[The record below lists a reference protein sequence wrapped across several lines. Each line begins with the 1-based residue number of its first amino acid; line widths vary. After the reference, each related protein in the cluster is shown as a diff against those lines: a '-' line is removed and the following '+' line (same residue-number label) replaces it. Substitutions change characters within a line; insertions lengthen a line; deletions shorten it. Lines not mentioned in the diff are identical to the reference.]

1 MTTLVQGR
9 VTHFIEQVGHFG
21 LFCVMVLQALFR
33 PPFFV
38 HETIRSMYTIGFQCL
53 LPVLAIVVPT
63 GMVTTLQGL
72 QVFELFGAQRLL
84 SSLLAE
90 AIFRELSPTL
100 VSIMVASQAGSAVS
114 GEIGTMRV
122 KEEIDALE
130 VMAVDP
136 FQYVIIPRVIALAL
150 MVPIINAIASFGGIL
165 GGYAVAI
172 GLKGLNSGVFIANLF
187 SFTKMAHIWGG
198 MFKACVFGLIVA
210 LISCYKGYHVT
221 GGALGV
227 GRAANTTV
235 VHSIL
240 LIVAVNYFLT
250 SALVTLLG

>member
-1 MTTLVQGR
+1 MQAIYRLLGSIGQ
-9 VTHFIEQVGHFG
+9 FG
-21 LFCVMVLQALFR
+21 FFVWQIILALFR
-33 PPFFV
+33 KPFFWR
-38 HETIRSMYTIGFQCL
+38 ETLRSMHTTGFQCI

-72 QVFELFGAQRLL
+72 QVFEVFGAQRLL

-122 KEEIDALE
+122 TEEIDALE

-136 FQYVIIPRVIALAL
+136 FQYIIIPRLIALVV

-172 GLKGLNSGVFIANLF
+172 GLKGLNSGVFLSNLF
-187 SFTKMAHIWGG
+187 SFTKMSHIWGG
-198 MFKACVFGLIVA
+198 MFKACIFGLIVG
-210 LISCYKGYHVT
+210 LISCYRGYYVS

-227 GRAANTTV
+227 GKAANTTV

-240 LIVAVNYFLT
+240 LIVCVNYFLT

>member
-1 MTTLVQGR
+1 MQAIYRLLGSTGQ
-9 VTHFIEQVGHFG
+9 FG
-21 LFCVMVLQALFR
+21 FFVWQIIQALFR
-33 PPFFV
+33 KPFFWR
-38 HETIRSMYTIGFQCL
+38 ETLRSMHSTGFQCI

-72 QVFELFGAQRLL
+72 QVFEVFGAQRLL
-84 SSLLAE
+84 SSLLSE

-122 KEEIDALE
+122 TEEIDAME

-136 FQYVIIPRVIALAL
+136 FQYIIIPRLIALVV

-172 GLKGLNSGVFIANLF
+172 GLKGLNSGVFLSNLF
-187 SFTKMAHIWGG
+187 SFTKMSHIWGG
-198 MFKACVFGLIVA
+198 MFKACIFGLIVG
-210 LISCYKGYHVT
+210 LISCYKGYHVS

-227 GRAANTTV
+227 GKAANTTV

-240 LIVAVNYFLT
+240 LIVCVNYFLT
-250 SALVTLLG
+250 SALVALLG

>member
-1 MTTLVQGR
+1 MQPAVHMLQTLGNAG
-9 VTHFIEQVGHFG
+9 I
-21 LFCVMVLQALFR
+21 FCLDIWKSMWR
-33 PPFFV
+33 PPFFWQ
-38 HETIRSMYTIGFQCL
+38 ETLRSMNTIGFQCL

-72 QVFELFGAQRLL
+72 EVFNLFGAQRLL

-90 AIFRELSPTL
+90 AVFRELSPTL
-100 VSIMVASQAGSAVS
+100 VSIMVAAQAGSSVS

-122 KEEIDALE
+122 TEEIDALE
-130 VMAVDP
+130 VMAINP
-136 FQYVIIPRVIALAL
+136 LQFVIVPRLIALAV
-150 MVPIINAIASFGGIL
+150 MVPLINAIACFGGIL

-172 GLKGLNSGVFIANLF
+172 GLKGLNSGVFLANLF
-187 SFTKMAHIWGG
+187 SFTKMSHIWGG
-198 MFKACVFGLIVA
+198 MFKACIFGLIVG
-210 LISCYKGYHVT
+210 IVSCYKGYHVT

-240 LIVAVNYFLT
+240 IIVCVNYFLT
-250 SALVTLLG
+250 SAIVAWLG

>member
-1 MTTLVQGR
+1 MITGLIRPFVEEVGR
-9 VTHFIEQVGHFG
+9 FG
-21 LFCVMVLQALFR
+21 LFVYEVILALFR
-33 PPFFV
+33 RPFFGQ
-38 HETIRSMYTIGFQCL
+38 ETLRAMHTTGFQCL

-72 QVFELFGAQRLL
+72 HVFEMFGAQRLL

-122 KEEIDALE
+122 KEEIDAME

-136 FQYVIIPRVIALAL
+136 FQYVIVPRLIALAL
-150 MVPIINAIASFGGIL
+150 MVPVINAIASFAGIL

-172 GLKGLNSGVFIANLF
+172 GLKGLNSGVFMANLF
-187 SFTKMAHIWGG
+187 SFTKMSHIWGG
-198 MFKACVFGLIVA
+198 MLKACIFGLIVG

-227 GRAANTTV
+227 GKAANTTV

-240 LIVAVNYFLT
+240 LIVCVNYFLT
-250 SALVTLLG
+250 SALVALLG

>member
-1 MTTLVQGR
+1 MAFVQN
-9 VTHFIEQVGHFG
+9 FIEQIGKFG
-21 LFCVMVLQALFR
+21 WFCVLVVQALFR
-33 PPFFV
+33 PPFFWR
-38 HETIRSMYTIGFQCL
+38 ETLRSMYTTGFQCI

-72 QVFELFGAQRLL
+72 QVFEMFGAQRLL

-122 KEEIDALE
+122 TEEIDAME
-130 VMAVDP
+130 VMSVNP
-136 FQYVIIPRVIALAL
+136 FQYIIVPRLIALAL
-150 MVPIINAIASFGGIL
+150 MVPAINAIASFGGIL

-172 GLKGLNSGVFIANLF
+172 GLKGLNSGVFLSNLF
-187 SFTKMAHIWGG
+187 SFTKMSHIWGG
-198 MFKACVFGLIVA
+198 MFKACVFGLLVG
-210 LISCYKGYHVT
+210 LISCYKGYNVT

-227 GRAANTTV
+227 GKAANTTV

-240 LIVAVNYFLT
+240 LIVCVNYFLT
-250 SALVTLLG
+250 SALVALLG

>member
-1 MTTLVQGR
+1 MWDWFFGFVEEIGN
-9 VTHFIEQVGHFG
+9 FG
-21 LFCVMVLQALFR
+21 LFCWQVVQALFR
-33 PPFFV
+33 RPFFWR
-38 HETIRSMYTIGFQCL
+38 ETLRAMYTTGFQCL

-72 QVFELFGAQRLL
+72 QVFEMFGAQRLL

-90 AIFRELSPTL
+90 AVFRELSPTL

-122 KEEIDALE
+122 KEEIDAME

-136 FQYVIIPRVIALAL
+136 FQYVIVPRLIALAL
-150 MVPIINAIASFGGIL
+150 MVPIINAIASFAGIL

-172 GLKGLNSGVFIANLF
+172 GLKGLNSGVFMANLF
-187 SFTKMAHIWGG
+187 SFTKMSHIWGG
-198 MFKACVFGLIVA
+198 MLKACIFGLVVG

-227 GRAANTTV
+227 GKAANTTV

-240 LIVAVNYFLT
+240 LIVCVNYFLT
-250 SALVTLLG
+250 SALVALMG

>member
-1 MTTLVQGR
+1 MSILYRFTYT
-9 VTHFIEQVGHFG
+9 VGDMG
-21 LFCVMVLQALFR
+21 LFCIHVLQALFR
-33 PPFFV
+33 PPLFFK
-38 HETIRSMYTIGFQCL
+38 ETLKSMNSIGFQCL

-72 QVFELFGAQRLL
+72 HVFDLFGAQRLL

-90 AIFRELSPTL
+90 AVFRELSPTL
-100 VSIMVASQAGSAVS
+100 VSIMVAAQAGSSVS

-136 FQYVIIPRVIALAL
+136 FQFVIVPRLIALAI
-150 MVPIINAIASFGGIL
+150 MVPIINAIACFGGIF
-165 GGYAVAI
+165 GGYVVAI
-172 GLKGLNSGVFIANLF
+172 GLKGLNSGVFLSNLF
-187 SFTKMAHIWGG
+187 SFTKMSHIWGG
-198 MFKACVFGLIVA
+198 MFKACVFGLVVGIM
-210 LISCYKGYHVT
+210 SCYKGYHVR

-227 GRAANTTV
+227 GKAANTTV

-240 LIVAVNYFLT
+240 LIVCFNYFLT
-250 SALVTLLG
+250 SAIVALLD

>member
-1 MTTLVQGR
+1 MSKWVFGF
-9 VTHFIEQVGHFG
+9 VEQVGRFG
-21 LFCVMVLQALFR
+21 LFCLQVLQAMFR

-38 HETIRSMYTIGFQCL
+38 HETLRAMYTIGFQCL

-72 QVFELFGAQRLL
+72 HVFDMFGAQRLL

-100 VSIMVASQAGSAVS
+100 VSIMVASQAGSSVS

-136 FQYVIIPRVIALAL
+136 FQFVIVPRLIALML

-172 GLKGLNSGVFIANLF
+172 GLKGLNSGVFMANLF
-187 SFTKMAHIWGG
+187 SFTKMSHIWGG
-198 MFKACVFGLIVA
+198 MFKACVFGVIVA
-210 LISCYKGYHVT
+210 LMSCYKGFHVT

-240 LIVAVNYFLT
+240 LIVCINYFLT
-250 SALVTLLG
+250 SALVTLIG

>member
-1 MTTLVQGR
+1 MSGLYR
-9 VTHFIEQVGHFG
+9 LIESIGLFG
-21 LFCVMVLQALFR
+21 LFCIQVVQAFFR
-33 PPFFV
+33 PPFFWR
-38 HETIRSMYTIGFQCL
+38 ETLRSMYTTGFQCI

-63 GMVTTLQGL
+63 GMVTTLQSL
-72 QVFELFGAQRLL
+72 HVFDMFGAQRLL

-122 KEEIDALE
+122 KEEIDAME

-136 FQYVIIPRVIALAL
+136 FQYVIVPRLLALAI
-150 MVPIINAIASFGGIL
+150 MVPVINAIASFSGIL
-165 GGYAVAI
+165 GGYAVAV

-187 SFTKMAHIWGG
+187 SFTQMSHIWGG
-198 MFKACVFGLIVA
+198 MFKACVFGVIVG
-210 LISCYKGYHVT
+210 LISCYKGYHVS

-227 GRAANTTV
+227 GKAANTTV

-240 LIVAVNYFLT
+240 LIVCVNYFLT
-250 SALVTLLG
+250 SALVTWLD

>member
-1 MTTLVQGR
+1 MNAVFTFFESTGKM
-9 VTHFIEQVGHFG
+9 G
-21 LFCVMVLQALFR
+21 LFCGQVFSSLFR
-33 PPFFV
+33 PPLFWR
-38 HETIRSMYTIGFQCL
+38 ETLRSMYTIGFQCL

-72 QVFELFGAQRLL
+72 HVFELFGAQRLL

-90 AIFRELSPTL
+90 AVFRELSPTL
-100 VSIMVASQAGSAVS
+100 VSIMVAAQAGSSVS

-122 KEEIDALE
+122 KEEIDAME

-136 FQYVIIPRVIALAL
+136 FQYVIIPRLIALAV
-150 MVPIINAIASFGGIL
+150 MVPLINAIACFGGIL

-172 GLKGLNSGVFIANLF
+172 GLKGLNSGVFLANLF
-187 SFTKMAHIWGG
+187 SFAKLSHIWGG
-198 MFKACVFGLIVA
+198 MFKACVFGLIVGI
-210 LISCYKGYHVT
+210 ISCYKGFHVT

-227 GRAANTTV
+227 GLAANTTV

-240 LIVAVNYFLT
+240 LIVCVNYFLT

>member
-1 MTTLVQGR
+1 M
-9 VTHFIEQVGHFG
+9 
-21 LFCVMVLQALFR
+21 FR

-38 HETIRSMYTIGFQCL
+38 METIRSMYTIGFQCL

-72 QVFELFGAQRLL
+72 HVFDMFGAQRLL

-136 FQYVIIPRVIALAL
+136 FQYVIVPRLIALML
-150 MVPIINAIASFGGIL
+150 
-165 GGYAVAI
+165 
-172 GLKGLNSGVFIANLF
+172 
-187 SFTKMAHIWGG
+187 
-198 MFKACVFGLIVA
+198 
-210 LISCYKGYHVT
+210 
-221 GGALGV
+221 
-227 GRAANTTV
+227 
-235 VHSIL
+235 
-240 LIVAVNYFLT
+240 
-250 SALVTLLG
+250 

>member
-1 MTTLVQGR
+1 MTPLLKLFQT
-9 VTHFIEQVGHFG
+9 VGLMG
-21 LFCVMVLQALFR
+21 LFVTQVISASLR
-33 PPFFV
+33 PPIFWR
-38 HETIRSMYTIGFQCL
+38 ETLRSMYTIGFQCL

-72 QVFELFGAQRLL
+72 HVFELFGAQRLL

-90 AIFRELSPTL
+90 AVFRELSPTL
-100 VSIMVASQAGSAVS
+100 VSIMVAAQAGSSVS

-136 FQYVIIPRVIALAL
+136 FQYVIVPRLIALAV
-150 MVPIINAIASFGGIL
+150 MVPLINAIACFGGIA

-172 GLKGLNSGVFIANLF
+172 GLKGLNSGVFLANLF
-187 SFTKMAHIWGG
+187 SFAKLSHIWGG
-198 MFKACVFGLIVA
+198 MFKAAVFGLIVG
-210 LISCYKGYHVT
+210 IMSCYKGFHVT

-227 GRAANTTV
+227 GLAANTTV

-240 LIVAVNYFLT
+240 LIVCVNYFLT

>member
-1 MTTLVQGR
+1 MNSVLRFLHDLGKAG
-9 VTHFIEQVGHFG
+9 FFCIQV
-21 LFCVMVLQALFR
+21 LIALCK
-33 PPFFV
+33 PPFFWQ
-38 HETIRSMYTIGFQCL
+38 ETLRAMYTIGFQCL

-72 QVFELFGAQRLL
+72 HVFELFGAQRLL

-90 AIFRELSPTL
+90 AVFRELSPTL
-100 VSIMVASQAGSAVS
+100 VSIMVAAQAGSSVS

-136 FQYVIIPRVIALAL
+136 FQYVIVPRLIALAV
-150 MVPIINAIASFGGIL
+150 MVPLINAIACFGGIL
-165 GGYAVAI
+165 GGYVVAI
-172 GLKGLNSGVFIANLF
+172 GLKGLNSGVFLANLF
-187 SFTKMAHIWGG
+187 SFTKLSHIWGG
-198 MFKACVFGLIVA
+198 MLKACVFGLIVG
-210 LISCYKGYHVT
+210 IMSCYKGFHVT

-235 VHSIL
+235 VDSIV
-240 LIVAVNYFLT
+240 LIVCVNYFLT
-250 SALVTLLG
+250 SALVTLWG